1 MFLLEH
7 SWEVSLFWSQQIAN
21 SYRCSFCLSEVSWLS
36 EISHVLSFIPPQP
49 NGLIALVFQDT
60 ATCAASGCTQMQSA
74 AKRTRPLV
82 LKRRSIS
89 WETVN
94 VQTVQKCVAGCLYWS
109 LKKKWGNE
117 LTGFRGQLTANLTE
131 MLLRVATRG
140 RASLSET
147 FQHFSPVILKA
158 PSVIM
163 IRISVLC
170 HDLTAVTRCR
180 SIKNLT

>member
-1 MFLLEH
+1 MFSYVPAGTQLRSIPDL
-7 SWEVSLFWSQQIAN
+7 QIAN

-49 NGLIALVFQDT
+49 NSLIALVFQDT
-60 ATCAASGCTQMQSA
+60 TTCAASGCTQMQSA

-117 LTGFRGQLTANLTE
+117 LTGFRGQLTANLTAKCFWGLPLE
-131 MLLRVATRG
+131 GVHAI
-140 RASLSET
+140 
-147 FQHFSPVILKA
+147 VI
-158 PSVIM
+158 
-163 IRISVLC
+163 
-170 HDLTAVTRCR
+170 HLTGVM
-180 SIKNLT
+180 